1 MTPELE
7 KCLTEITQGVLNSV
21 DKIKSFSEY
30 QLPEYISQLMTW
42 HVMKSFFSLTIS
54 FMFLFITFIL
64 IKKTFK
70 LAGCTDEKGE
80 HSESTI
86 IKMIIYVVLAIVT
99 IVIACA
105 NFDLTW
111 LKIWIAP
118 KVWLIDYAT
127 GLLN

>member
-7 KCLTEITQGVLNSV
+7 KCLTEIAQGILNSV

-42 HVMKSFFSLTIS
+42 HTMQSCFRLMIS
-54 FMFLFITFIL
+54 FVFLFITFIL
-64 IKKTFK
+64 IKKTFNQVE
-70 LAGCTDEKGE
+70 CRDENGE
-80 HSESTI
+80 HSESTL
-86 IKMIIYVVLAIVT
+86 IKIIIYIVLVIIT
-99 IVIACA
+99 IKIACV
-105 NFDLTW
+105 NFNLTW

-127 GLLN
+127 GLLK